1 MNKKAILKKLREELS
16 TYDDFSTIKY
26 KAKYVEAF
34 RKVFGPDS
42 HFTKEANNTSTGFN
56 VKGAAE
62 SMYGEI
68 SHEEFMKNIHIAL
81 VNLLDEAIDFLDMS
95 ADDEEAAEGSDVKN
109 KVFIVHGHDAA
120 LKYQLSD
127 WLRSIEVEPIIL
139 HEQANEGVTSIL
151 GKLERYSDVDCAIV
165 LFTADD
171 EGYEKGKP
179 EALKSRARQ
188 NVVFEAGLLDCLVQ
202 SELLCCMIMALN
214 CRVIWTVV
222 SILKLT
228 NMVAGK
234 NNCGRNLMLWVSN
247 INIKPCRI
255 FAN

>member
-95 ADDEEAAEGSDVKN
+95 ADDEEAAEGSVVKN

-179 EALKSRARQ
+179 EALKSRAR
-188 NVVFEAGLLDCLVQ
+188 
-202 SELLCCMIMALN
+202 
-214 CRVIWTVV
+214 
-222 SILKLT
+222 
-228 NMVAGK
+228 
-234 NNCGRNLMLWVSN
+234 
-247 INIKPCRI
+247 
-255 FAN
+255 

>member
-1 MNKKAILKKLREELS
+1 MDKKAVLQKLKADIS
-16 TYDDFSTIKY
+16 TYNDFSEIKY
-26 KAKYVEAF
+26 KTKYVEAF
-34 RKVFGPDS
+34 RTVFGPDS

-62 SMYGEI
+62 SMYGDI

-95 ADDEEAAEGSDVKN
+95 ADDEEATEGSVVKN

-127 WLRSIEVEPIIL
+127 WLREIELEPIIL

-151 GKLERYSDVDCAIV
+151 EKLERYSDVDCAIV

-179 EALKSRARQ
+179 KERKLRARQ
-188 NVVFEAGLLDCLVQ
+188 NVVFEAGLFVGRLG
-202 SELLCCMIMALN
+202 AK
-214 CRVIWTVV
+214 RVI
-222 SILKLT
+222 
-228 NMVAGK
+228 
-234 NNCGRNLMLWVSN
+234 MLYDNGVEMPGDLGGCIYTEADKYGGWKEQLRKEFN
-247 INIKPCRI
+247 AMGIEYKH
-255 FAN
+255 

>member
-34 RKVFGPDS
+34 RTVFGPDS

-62 SMYGEI
+62 SMYGDI

-95 ADDEEAAEGSDVKN
+95 ADDEEAAEGSVVKN

-188 NVVFEAGLLDCLVQ
+188 NVVFEAGLFVG
-202 SELLCCMIMALN
+202 LLSAK
-214 CRVIWTVV
+214 RVI
-222 SILKLT
+222 
-228 NMVAGK
+228 
-234 NNCGRNLMLWVSN
+234 MLYDNGVELPGDLDGCIYTEADKYGGWKEQLRKEFN
-247 INIKPCRI
+247 AMGIEYKH
-255 FAN
+255 